1 MHNITRKVTVLT
13 VALLFLGALFFSGC
27 SSKPDEAQMK
37 QLDDLKAE
45 VASLQKQVADKEQE
59 KAALEKVV
67 AEKAAKVNK
76 MRQDQQIVKQRLG
89 K

>member
-1 MHNITRKVTVLT
+1 MHNITRKVTVFA
-13 VALLFLGALFFSGC
+13 VALLFLGTLTFVGC

-59 KAALEKVV
+59 KSALEKVV
-67 AEKAAKVNK
+67 AEKDAKINK